1 MSFDC
6 TSLAMANVAFRN
18 YYCSYK
24 VLRYVYK
31 VVVGGVDL
39 VRSFA

>member
-1 MSFDC
+1 LQKPQDI
-6 TSLAMANVAFRN
+6 N
-18 YYCSYK
+18 YK
-24 VLRYVYK
+24 VLPYDYK